1 MNADDA
7 DQNLIRIIRVH
18 LRTFVA
24 TAVNLDQSQDSLLDS
39 MYLPNRA
46 STQKSCVL
54 GNSPRPARAAQ
65 SDIFK
70 FDGGAW
76 WASKSARK

>member
-7 DQNLIRIIRVH
+7 DENLIRVICGLFV
-18 LRTFVA
+18 VA
-24 TAVNLDQSQDSLLDS
+24 TVNLDQSQDSLLDS
-39 MYLPNRA
+39 IYLPNRA

-65 SDIFK
+65 SDVFK